1 MTKLG
6 KRHEKII
13 IPPPWVLKFHFGAHH
28 RWNPIWTP
36 SPNPSWGPQLPQLST
51 SPSKMGKPPP
61 RLLETGFLAIF
72 LCSPFHLSS
81 PPSLPVLY
89 LFRWLCFRSRRRNG
103 KKKKRCNGEWGG
115 NGGRWWGLAGFFFFK
130 VRTLPHSSPLKIGH
144 PKRKVLFQPPI
155 FRFYVSFREGI
166 FFYSFTTSLVPN
178 RGLHHW
184 HHIPCWPPGFRRV
197 LGWSRCVGLVVG
209 QIALVC
215 GITLKHNRYL
225 ASVGVLVDV
234 WTVFFD
240 KKRGC

>member
-1 MTKLG
+1 MKRSSFRPPESLSSTSGPITDETRFEPRAPIPLGDLNYLNFQLLLPKWGNRRQGCWRRDFWPFSYVHHFTCLHLHHCQYFTFSDGYASGREEETG
-6 KRHEKII
+6 KR
-13 IPPPWVLKFHFGAHH
+13 
-28 RWNPIWTP
+28 
-36 SPNPSWGPQLPQLST
+36 
-51 SPSKMGKPPP
+51 
-61 RLLETGFLAIF
+61 
-72 LCSPFHLSS
+72 
-81 PPSLPVLY
+81 
-89 LFRWLCFRSRRRNG
+89 RNAAT
-103 KKKKRCNGEWGG
+103 E
-115 NGGRWWGLAGFFFFK
+115 NGGGTGGGDEVWAGFFFFK